1 MNKAHIELLE
11 ERYIEAVNGYVM
23 AYVNKHHIANTIGW
37 VNGRIGEVLIV
48 DGGKR
53 IDFRDIKDDIDND
66 REPVK
71 ESLAT
76 QTDNMDF
83 MSGDEVCGNCK
94 RGCVQSD
101 GSCVRCGERGTMQKY
116 LDDACN
122 LYLRGENT

>member
-11 ERYIEAVNGYVM
+11 ERYIEAVNGYVF
-23 AYVNKHHIANTIGW
+23 AYVQKHHIVNPIGW

-48 DGGKR
+48 DGGKH

-71 ESLAT
+71 ECLAT
-76 QTDNMDF
+76 QTDKVDF
-83 MSGDEVCGNCK
+83 MSGDDVCGNCK

-101 GSCVRCGERGTMQKY
+101 GNYVRCEHYGTYHKY
-116 LDDACN
+116 LDSSCN
-122 LYLRGENT
+122 HYLRCDAR